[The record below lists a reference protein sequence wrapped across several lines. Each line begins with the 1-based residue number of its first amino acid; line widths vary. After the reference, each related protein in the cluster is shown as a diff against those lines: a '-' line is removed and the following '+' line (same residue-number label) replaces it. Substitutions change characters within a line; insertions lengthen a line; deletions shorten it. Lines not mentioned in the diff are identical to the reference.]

1 MMDGEMTLK
10 KLKLKK
16 KKEEEEEEEEEM
28 CLIRI
33 LLWLKVWVNLIFN
46 IQASYWW
53 NQAVH

>member
-16 KKEEEEEEEEEM
+16 KKEEEEEEEEEEM

-33 LLWLKVWVNLIFN
+33 LL
-46 IQASYWW
+46 
-53 NQAVH
+53 